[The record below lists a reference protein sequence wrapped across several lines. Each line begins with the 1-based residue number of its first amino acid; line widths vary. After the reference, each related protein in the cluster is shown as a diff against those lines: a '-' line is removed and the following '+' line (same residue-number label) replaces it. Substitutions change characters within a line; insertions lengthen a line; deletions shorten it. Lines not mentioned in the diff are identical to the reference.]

1 MTWSRATATGS
12 PAAASGSSGSR
23 SAAGESLP
31 ADEPTGDVTEDA
43 TDDVAEDEA
52 DDVAVGAIGIAP
64 FRSGPAPEWAAG
76 LTGAARAAVLVVLLP
91 PKPIRGRNPR
101 GHPDRGEITSRAP
114 PQAIRTKRRNR

>member
-43 TDDVAEDEA
+43 T